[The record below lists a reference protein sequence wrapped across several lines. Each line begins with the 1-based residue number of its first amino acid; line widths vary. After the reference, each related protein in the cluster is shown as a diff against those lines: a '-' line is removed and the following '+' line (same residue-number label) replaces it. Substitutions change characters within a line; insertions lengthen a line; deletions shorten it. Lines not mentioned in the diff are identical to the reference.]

1 MSKQNEQVQYE
12 VDPAVASRIAKNI
25 ESGDSLYWASSNGIA
40 TVGFDENGNA
50 VITTYDPN
58 PKFQKTKEMQSALLM
73 KRRERIVN
81 PDKTPADHYARMRN
95 EIEKSRK
102 NGLGVVAKVLDERYP
117 EQKNEKALGQ

>member
-73 KRRERIVN
+73 KGRERIVN